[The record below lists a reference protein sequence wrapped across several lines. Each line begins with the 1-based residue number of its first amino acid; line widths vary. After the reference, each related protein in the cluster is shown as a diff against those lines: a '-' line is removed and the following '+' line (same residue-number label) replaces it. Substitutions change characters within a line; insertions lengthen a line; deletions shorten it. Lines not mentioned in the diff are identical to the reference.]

1 MLFRLACLITS
12 LLLSLTALGSE
23 TTTVRMGLVKFGTV
37 AWEMETMR
45 HHGFD
50 HSNRIH
56 VSVVEMATNDAAK
69 IALQAGAVDLIVS
82 DWPWVARQRSEGAD
96 FSFAPYSKAVGALVV
111 GQNSDID
118 GIADLKRK
126 RIGVAGGPLDKSWL
140 LLRALSRRELGIDL
154 GDEQIVFGAPP
165 LLNEELA
172 RGRIDAVLTY
182 WNYAAR
188 LEAQGARPVIAV
200 ADIVRQLGNG
210 IDVPMLGYVFRES
223 WGSHNPASIND
234 FLRASQQAK
243 ALLATSDE
251 EWNRLNPLLGTE
263 EQSVRAA
270 LKAGYR
276 AGILKHWGEA
286 ERQNAAF
293 LYGVLVELGGEKL
306 VGGAKTLDPGTFWPS
321 GAN

>member
-1 MLFRLACLITS
+1 MLFRLACLLAS
-12 LLLSLTALGSE
+12 LLLPLTAMGSG
-23 TTTVRMGLVKFGTV
+23 TTPLRIGLVKFGTV
-37 AWEMETMR
+37 AWEMETIR

-50 HSNRIH
+50 KSNGIQ

-82 DWPWVARQRSEGAD
+82 DWPWVARQRAEGAD

-111 GQNSDID
+111 EQTSDID
-118 GIADLKRK
+118 DIADLKGK
-126 RIGVAGGPLDKSWL
+126 RIGVVGGPLDKSWL
-140 LLRALSRRELGIDL
+140 LLRALSRRELGTDL
-154 GDEQIVFGAPP
+154 GNEEIVFGAPP

-188 LEAQGARPVIAV
+188 LEAQGARPVVAV

-210 IDVPMLGYVFRES
+210 TDVPMLGYVFRES
-223 WGSHNPASIND
+223 WAARNSASING

-243 ALLATSDE
+243 ALLATSDD
-251 EWNRLNPLLGTE
+251 EWNRLDPLLGTE
-263 EQSVRAA
+263 EPSVRAA

-276 AGILKHWGEA
+276 TGILEHWGEA

-306 VGGAKTLDPGTFWPS
+306 VGRAKTLDPGTFWPS
-321 GAN
+321 SAN